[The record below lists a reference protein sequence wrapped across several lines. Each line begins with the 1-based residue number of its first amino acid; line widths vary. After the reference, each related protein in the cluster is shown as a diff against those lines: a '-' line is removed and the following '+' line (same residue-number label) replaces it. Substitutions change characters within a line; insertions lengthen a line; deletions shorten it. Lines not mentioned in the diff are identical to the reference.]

1 MTFRYGDTPESSP
14 NYDKAAQQRADL
26 RRRIQ
31 AGHPLHQPPLSPA
44 QQPQLFDPGPPV
56 DEPWLQRPEDWVNRG
71 DVFFHGTD
79 DSGFERHVG
88 MKIGVERR
96 WGPEERDTHVGTF
109 NAAAERR
116 HSTEKWSDPNGTNR
130 IVPLRVAYPQ
140 NDGEIHPDHG
150 DPLRVNG
157 TSSTFYENG
166 YEDTGSV
173 SAVTDPRAVTS
184 WADDVLEAKRKGHN
198 VGQVR
203 EQLARSH
210 QDISY
215 YTPEDTGE
223 VLTQGAMI
231 TQAGGAIGTTPE
243 GPNYGNMKHA
253 DPEYTSDLL
262 DDARYR
268 LHGVRLDEI
277 PSPYSRFGKPR

>member
-1 MTFRYGDTPESSP
+1 MTFSYGDTPESSP
-14 NYDKAAQQRADL
+14 NYDKDAQQRADL

-56 DEPWLQRPEDWVNRG
+56 DEPWLQTPEDWVNRG

-79 DSGFERHVG
+79 EPMFEDDVG
-88 MKIGVERR
+88 PHLVSQGRSR
-96 WGPEERDTHVGTF
+96 VGEQDLHTGTYA
-109 NAAAERR
+109 AAAERR
-116 HSTEKWSDPNGTNR
+116 YTTSPGTDNR
-130 IVPLRVAYPQ
+130 IVPLRHLAQPSTKLIAD
-140 NDGEIHPDHG
+140 DGQPRLNVWGGADSE
-150 DPLRVNG
+150 
-157 TSSTFYENG
+157 FYENQ
-166 YEDTGSV
+166 YEDKGSL
-173 SAVTDPRAVTS
+173 SAVSEPRAVTS
-184 WADDVLEAKRKGHN
+184 WADDVLEARRIGRN

-203 EQLARSH
+203 EQLAYAN
-210 QDISY
+210 QDLSY

-223 VLTQGAMI
+223 VLTQGAMV
-231 TQAGGAIGTTPE
+231 TQASGAIGTTPE

-253 DPEYTSDLL
+253 DPEYVADFL

-268 LHGVRLDEI
+268 LHGVRLDET